1 MTVYGPKCDQR
12 DAFCYKEIAVE
23 LLENVLKEIL
33 KKKLEQKKLYRVHNI
48 WQGLKLFANKHC
60 LHSKYCKN
68 KF

>member
-33 KKKLEQKKLYRVHNI
+33 KKKLEQKSFIESIIFGK
-48 WQGLKLFANKHC
+48 A
-60 LHSKYCKN
+60 
-68 KF
+68 